1 MALCIYI
8 DGGARGNPGPA
19 AAGVL
24 IHEGDPSA
32 PLHEGGYFLG
42 RMTNN
47 MAEYQGLL
55 IALEL
60 AVQTGA
66 DEISVH
72 SDSQLLVRQIEGKY
86 RVQSSLLKPL
96 YEQAKKHLKAFA
108 HWKITHIRR
117 EFNVRADALANLAMD
132 AGDDVIVVALSGKID
147 RPHAKNGVNQTSES
161 SNDQCPSWTVQLVM
175 EGKNCECGSTGNV
188 PYLFGPTTPEGFCV
202 YAAKAV
208 LDETIENGE
217 VKPPKPIQTRCQHC
231 GAAIAIQPAS

>member
-132 AGDDVIVVALSGKID
+132 AGDDVIVVALSGKSIAHT
-147 RPHAKNGVNQTSES
+147 PKMELIKLLNQATI
-161 SNDQCPSWTVQLVM
+161 NVQVGRCSWSWKVKIV
-175 EGKNCECGSTGNV
+175 S
-188 PYLFGPTTPEGFCV
+188 
-202 YAAKAV
+202 AV
-208 LDETIENGE
+208 LPETFPTYLARPRR
-217 VKPPKPIQTRCQHC
+217 KDFASMRPKRF
-231 GAAIAIQPAS
+231 